1 MENQNGNMD
10 ECIMYEVR
18 NYQNASMMT
27 FVMNVVLYAFL
38 FVRKEDG
45 LYDLCFGRLM
55 GAISLLS
62 LLACMCA

>member
-45 LYDLCFGRLM
+45 CFGRLM
-55 GAISLLS
+55 VLS
-62 LLACMCA
+62 PY